1 MRYLPKS
8 TYLPQNTIVPVVAV
22 RSFKFSP
29 YSILW
34 SNLTWK
40 IRSKSPYTA
49 YSITY
54 RTLDSVRFEL
64 VMRDR
69 NWSHGCLSSVET
81 NFTFGVYDIEIGT
94 FFSSMNPNSV
104 FGFYLV

>member
-8 TYLPQNTIVPVVAV
+8 TYLPQNIIVPIIAI
-22 RSFKFSP
+22 RSFKFNP
-29 YSILW
+29 YSIYW

-54 RTLDSVRFEL
+54 RTLDFVRFEIITKNE
-64 VMRDR
+64 
-69 NWSHGCLSSVET
+69 NWSSACLSSV
-81 NFTFGVYDIEIGT
+81 
-94 FFSSMNPNSV
+94 
-104 FGFYLV
+104 